1 MSDILKKMTYDFDNE
16 LFNDLKL
23 PDDYGDSIFIDTSM
37 IGGLDLSLLR
47 AKIKTG
53 IKLMDGAKMPDYA
66 SSGDSG
72 ADLYILHHTYI
83 PAGAKGFK
91 VRTGVKLDIPNG
103 FEVQVRPKSGVST
116 NTNLRVILGTVD
128 SGYKGEVMIIVDNI
142 SDQPIEVPKHKAIAQ
157 MVLMPVPMMIF
168 EEKDELSTS
177 ERGENG
183 FGSTGRGI

>member
-1 MSDILKKMTYDFDNE
+1 MSDILKNMNYDLDPKLGDS
-16 LFNDLKL
+16 LFMK
-23 PDDYGDSIFIDTSM
+23 DDYGDSIFIDESM
-37 IGGLDLSLLR
+37 IGGLDLSFLR
-47 AKIKTG
+47 TKIKTG

-72 ADLYILHHTYI
+72 ADLYVLNHTYI
-83 PAGAKGFK
+83 PAGARGFK

-116 NTNLRVILGTVD
+116 KTPLRVILGTVD
-128 SGYKGEVMIIVDNI
+128 SGYKGEIMIMVDNT
-142 SDQPIEVPKHKAIAQ
+142 SDQPVEIPKHKAIAQ
-157 MVLMPVPMMIF
+157 IVLQSVPMMVF
-168 EEKDELSTS
+168 EERDEFSKS

>member
-1 MSDILKKMTYDFDNE
+1 MSDILKNMNYDLDNE

-23 PDDYGDSIFIDTSM
+23 PDNYGDSIFIDTSM
-37 IGGLDLSLLR
+37 IGALDLSFLR
-47 AKIKTG
+47 TKIKTG

-66 SSGDSG
+66 SSDDSG
-72 ADLYILHHTYI
+72 ADLYVLDHTYI
-83 PAGAKGFK
+83 PAGARGFK

-116 NTNLRVILGTVD
+116 KTPLRVILGTVD
-128 SGYKGEVMIIVDNI
+128 SGYKGEVMIMVDNI
-142 SDQPIEVPKHKAIAQ
+142 SDQPIEVPRHKAIAQ
-157 MVLMPVPMMIF
+157 MVLQSVPMMIF

>member
-1 MSDILKKMTYDFDNE
+1 MSDILKRMNYDLDNE

-37 IGGLDLSLLR
+37 IGALDLSFSR
-47 AKIKTG
+47 TKIKTG

-66 SSGDSG
+66 SSDDSG
-72 ADLYILHHTYI
+72 ADLYVLHDVYI
-83 PAGAKGFK
+83 APNERGVK

-116 NTNLRVILGTVD
+116 KTPLRVILGTVD
-128 SGYKGEVMIIVDNI
+128 SGYKGEIMIMVDNM
-142 SDQPIEVPKHKAIAQ
+142 SDQPVEIPKHKAIAQ
-157 MVLMPVPMMIF
+157 IVLQPVPMMVF
-168 EEKDELSTS
+168 EERDEFSKS